1 MTGNWRCCVSRNGL
15 AAALLILAAVARA
28 EGKKEDVS
36 AFASDRPV
44 LSAHFRL
51 HHEGALAPAGVV
63 YLLENLHARLS
74 LDLGLFLAAAP
85 SGVLDVYLYASSDSY
100 RARAAPSPWAAAHIR
115 GRAIYGY
122 ESPAFQQTL
131 AHELGHYFFDGYF
144 LAKSTMPPLWLN
156 EGVAQMMEWE
166 YGMEKQSAAVDQWLA
181 REGAIPFGEFFKF
194 AYHDA
199 PADDAGGEAVTK
211 WYRQA
216 MSLTRYLMR
225 EFPPVL
231 FLRFCEQLRAG
242 RALDAALA
250 AAYGAGLPDAA
261 ALERQWRASIDGKKR
276 D

>member
-1 MTGNWRCCVSRNGL
+1 MNRK
-15 AAALLILAAVARA
+15 ILAGGVSIFLAMGTRA
-28 EGKKEDVS
+28 DGKKEDVS
-36 AFASDRPV
+36 VFAPDRPV
-44 LSAHFRL
+44 VSAHFRL
-51 HHEGALAPAGVV
+51 HHEGNLAPAGVV
-63 YLLENLHARLS
+63 YMLENLHARLS

-85 SGVLDVYLYASSDSY
+85 SGALDVYLYASSDSY
-100 RARAAPSPWAAAHIR
+100 HTRAAPSPWAAAHIR

-131 AHELGHYFFDGYF
+131 AHELGHHFFGGYF
-144 LAKSTMPPLWLN
+144 LAKSTAPPLWLN

-166 YGMEKQSAAVDQWLA
+166 YGLEKQAVAVDRWLA
-181 REGAIPFGEFFKF
+181 REGTIPFEEFFRF

-199 PADDAGGEAVTK
+199 PADDAGGDAVTK

-242 RALDAALA
+242 RGLDEALA
-250 AAYGAGLPDAA
+250 SAYGAGIPDAS
-261 ALERQWRASIDGKKR
+261 ALERQWRASIDGKKNI
-276 D
+276 

>member
-1 MTGNWRCCVSRNGL
+1 MNRKSFFSAV
-15 AAALLILAAVARA
+15 LLTLAAVVHA

-36 AFASDRPV
+36 VFALDRPV

-63 YLLENLHARLS
+63 YMLENLHARLS
-74 LDLGLFLAAAP
+74 LDLGLFQAAAP
-85 SGVLDVYLYASSDSY
+85 GGVLDVYLYASSTSY
-100 RARAAPSPWAAAHIR
+100 HARAAPSPWAAAHIH
-115 GRAIYGY
+115 GRSIYGY

-131 AHELGHYFFDGYF
+131 AHELGHHFFGGYF
-144 LAKSTMPPLWLN
+144 LVASTAPPLWLN

-166 YGMEKQSAAVDQWLA
+166 YGLEQQSAAVDRWLA
-181 REGAIPFGEFFKF
+181 REGTIPFDQFFQF
-194 AYHDA
+194 AYHGA

-242 RALDAALA
+242 RPLDAALA

-261 ALERQWRASIDGKKR
+261 ALERQWRASIDGKKTR
-276 D
+276 